1 MGRCLL
7 RPDVRQLP
15 GTSLLRAGC
24 VGDAEGCAAPLGR
37 FVLPGGLAE
46 GMCPLPR
53 GKSTPPAGQGLQSPL
68 LGCALPPGS
77 AVSPGKGDRGGIAA
91 GRGMFPVGY
100 PPRARG
106 PGGHVLP
113 GVTATHGAHI
123 SSPQTSSGCSGSIS
137 SPLWSSSC
145 RHHRTAPRIP
155 APLCGSVC
163 PSRCSVPIA
172 WLQSQLLHPA
182 PARGDVLS

>member
-91 GRGMFPVGY
+91 GRGMFSVGY

-123 SSPQTSSGCSGSIS
+123 SSPQTSLGCSGSIS